1 MQHKLWNDAQL
12 RISMTITSAGT
23 VTQLNC
29 FVTFDRVM
37 SKYQRVQFSEAQA
50 VKWLV
55 TTVAVETCSYF
66 KANLKTFNVIN

>member
-1 MQHKLWNDAQL
+1 MIVGLCQGRKTAFICL
-12 RISMTITSAGT
+12 
-23 VTQLNC
+23 
-29 FVTFDRVM
+29 
-37 SKYQRVQFSEAQA
+37 FSEAQA